1 MVRMDI
7 VAGLKN
13 AIDRGYSLGQAQQT
27 LINSGYNQQEVQE
40 ASSYLTGGQT
50 NVQQPQ
56 TQQPSGQ
63 PQQIQQPQTQPQPQ
77 QIKQQKPKKKF
88 PLMLIFLIFILV
100 VLVSFLVL
108 SIVFKED
115 LVIIFQDL
123 FG

>member
-63 PQQIQQPQTQPQPQ
+63 PQQIQQPQTQPQ